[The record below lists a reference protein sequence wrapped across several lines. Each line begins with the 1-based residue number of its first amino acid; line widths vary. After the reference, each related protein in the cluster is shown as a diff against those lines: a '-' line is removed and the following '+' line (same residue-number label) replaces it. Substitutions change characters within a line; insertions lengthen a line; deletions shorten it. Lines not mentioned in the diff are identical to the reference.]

1 MEDRFTRL
9 IKTGNVHEIEDMLIA
24 NNLRFLPNGYI
35 FKSTILSNINLF
47 ESLISL
53 DRIDLNYL
61 EEIQLKLP
69 IEFRMVF
76 KMSKFI

>member
-61 EEIQLKLP
+61 EEIQ
-69 IEFRMVF
+69 FRMVF